1 MDAPG
6 SALGS
11 ASSPCLECKA
21 IYKQNEEI
29 GKFWQ
34 KNCLANFV
42 RWESAAF
49 PIETLGGL
57 DAGTKKF
64 LNLTNMT
71 LNVITMHRLC
81 NCWLINV
88 SWNHRITANF
98 TELQHIVSKNRF
110 SCENMQLWVSLQR
123 AHSSCSLYRH
133 CTIRAQDC
141 TWARNNWTNWFRDTE
156 QVRAALRGQSA
167 LHV

>member
-1 MDAPG
+1 MKK
-6 SALGS
+6 
-11 ASSPCLECKA
+11 CC
-21 IYKQNEEI
+21 Q
-29 GKFWQ
+29 
-34 KNCLANFV
+34 ANFV

-49 PIETLGGL
+49 PVETLGGL

-64 LNLTNMT
+64 LNLANMT

-167 LHV
+167 LTADDLDNPPNRALRQEPRLEEPLTDFLLVPI

>member
-1 MDAPG
+1 MKK
-6 SALGS
+6 
-11 ASSPCLECKA
+11 CC
-21 IYKQNEEI
+21 Q
-29 GKFWQ
+29 
-34 KNCLANFV
+34 ANFV
-42 RWESAAF
+42 RWESAAL
-49 PIETLGGL
+49 PVETLGGL

-64 LNLTNMT
+64 LNLANMT

-123 AHSSCSLYRH
+123 AHSSCSL
-133 CTIRAQDC
+133 CTVRSGHRTAHEPEIIGLIGLETLSKSELHWGGKVLCMCKNSDC
-141 TWARNNWTNWFRDTE
+141 WWF
-156 QVRAALRGQSA
+156 GQSSK
-167 LHV
+167 